1 MADRTTAYAKKVVH
15 GEILKGRTEYL
26 CCKRHLED
34 MKRKDFD
41 YIFDVEMAER
51 AIDIAN
57 ELTILEGTEPV
68 KLKTRG
74 FQNFII
80 GSLHGWRRKYS
91 DKLRFREAYVQMAR
105 QNGKSFYP
113 ERR

>member
-1 MADRTTAYAKKVVH
+1 MADRTTAYAKKVVA

-34 MKRKDFD
+34 MKRKNFD

-68 KLKTRG
+68 KLK
-74 FQNFII
+74 
-80 GSLHGWRRKYS
+80 
-91 DKLRFREAYVQMAR
+91 REAFRTSSSDRFTAGEENTRTNFAFVR
-105 QNGKSFYP
+105 LTCKWRVKTESLFYP